1 MTDLDR
7 FAAPRSSSK
16 GRLLSSGPLRPWNPS
31 AARRLLRCV
40 VRAGWSI
47 RRPWL
52 KKRLARVHLEEVAG
66 FTIVVLPSVHSPS
79 VFRSGRVLAEVLAR
93 ELGRGDGCAELRA
106 LDLGTGSG
114 IGALVSARAGWRVV
128 AVDVSE
134 EAARCARLNAI
145 LNRLEDRI
153 EIRLGDLFEP
163 VRGERFN
170 LVTFN
175 PPFYE
180 GPVSRDEEYSWRAP
194 GIFSRF
200 AEGLPDVLA
209 PGGYALVVFSS
220 DGDEEGFFHA
230 LLSNRL
236 EVGPVSK
243 RDFGNEI
250 MTVYKIEPRLNRS

>member
-1 MTDLDR
+1 ME
-7 FAAPRSSSK
+7 A
-16 GRLLSSGPLRPWNPS
+16 RLFGSALPRPWNPS

-66 FTIVVLPSVHSPS
+66 FTLVVLPGVHSPS
-79 VFRSGRVLAEVLAR
+79 VFRSGRVLAEVLAGQ
-93 ELGRGDGCAELRA
+93 LGRGDGRAELRA

-128 AVDVSE
+128 AVDVSA

-145 LNRLEDRI
+145 LNGLEDRI
-153 EIRLGDLFEP
+153 DIRVGDLFEP
-163 VRGERFN
+163 VRGERFD

-180 GPVSRDEEYSWRAP
+180 GPVSRDDEYSWRAP

-220 DGDEEGFFHA
+220 DGDEEAFFHA
-230 LLSNRL
+230 LLSKRL
-236 EVGPVSK
+236 QVGPVSK
-243 RDFGNEI
+243 WDFGNEI
-250 MTVYKIEPRLNRS
+250 MTVYRIAPRSDRS